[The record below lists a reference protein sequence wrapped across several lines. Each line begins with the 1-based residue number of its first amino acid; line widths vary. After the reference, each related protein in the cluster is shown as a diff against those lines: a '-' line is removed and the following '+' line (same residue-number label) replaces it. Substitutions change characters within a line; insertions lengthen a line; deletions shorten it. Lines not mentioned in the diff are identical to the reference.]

1 MSDASVAPW
10 SRSRLLV
17 EGVVVRDFRN
27 LTKVDF
33 APASRL
39 NVIVGNNGHGKT
51 SLLEAIYFVATSR
64 SFRTSKLAELVRHD
78 THQCVVRGRFAEH
91 DEGSS
96 PVVREQT
103 ATVERGRCQ
112 VRIDGNRPSTLAQFA
127 TRSPVVVFHP
137 NELTLST
144 GPGAA
149 RRTLLD
155 RLALF
160 IDPLSADHRGRYA
173 HAVRSRQKLLR
184 VGLTSSERGDLDAF
198 EELCAYHGA
207 ALTTGRIRAAL
218 VLVPALERAFA
229 QIGATDLALEA
240 RFVPGGS
247 VDAAEARAELQRRR
261 ERDLRRPSPGFG
273 PHRDDL
279 VLSLNGHP
287 ARLVASQGQHRAL
300 TLALKAAEA
309 ECIAQV
315 RSLEPVLLLDDVSSE
330 LDAARTLALFSFLGR
345 TGSQVFLTTTRRELI
360 VAASISPS
368 DRQDFELSQGVLH
381 PLG

>member
-1 MSDASVAPW
+1 VSDAPVLPW
-10 SRSRLLV
+10 SRPRLLV
-17 EGVVVRDFRN
+17 ERVVVRDFRN

-39 NVIVGNNGHGKT
+39 NVIVGDNGHGKT
-51 SLLEAIYFVATSR
+51 SLLEAIYFAATSR
-64 SFRTSKLAELVRHD
+64 SFRTSKLAELVRHEAR
-78 THQCVVRGRFAEH
+78 QCVVRGRFAEC
-91 DEGSS
+91 DEGST
-96 PVVREQT
+96 VLVREQT

-112 VRIDGNRPSTLAQFA
+112 VRIDGNRPPTLAEFA
-127 TRSPVVVFHP
+127 TRSPVVIFHP
-137 NELTLST
+137 NELALSS
-144 GPGAA
+144 GPGAG

-160 IDPLSADHRGRYA
+160 LDPLSADHRGRYA

-184 VGLTSSERGDLDAF
+184 AGITSSERADLEAF

-207 ALTTGRIRAAL
+207 ALTAARLRAAL
-218 VLVPALERAFA
+218 DLVPALERAFA
-229 QIGATDLALEA
+229 QIGATDLVLEA

-247 VDAAEARAELQRRR
+247 TDVGEARVELRRQR

-300 TLALKAAEA
+300 TLALKAAET

-315 RSLEPVLLLDDVSSE
+315 RGLEPILLLDDVSSE
-330 LDAARTLALFSFLGR
+330 LDAARTQALFSFLGR
-345 TGSQVFLTTTRRELI
+345 SGSQVFLTTTRRELI
-360 VAASISPS
+360 VASSISPS
-368 DRQDFELSQGVLH
+368 HRHDVELSQGVLR
-381 PLG
+381 PLV